1 MFMLRKLM
9 FSALE
14 YTFIDGKLMFNV
26 RKYNFSSCKDTF
38 FL

>member
-1 MFMLRKLM
+1 MRCKLTFSAFEYMYLDDKLM
-9 FSALE
+9 FS
-14 YTFIDGKLMFNV
+14 V

>member
-14 YTFIDGKLMFNV
+14 YMFIDDKLMFTV